1 MTVRVRSLLC
11 AACVSPPLPAGVA
24 TATNLWGKGR
34 RGEKRGEGGEKGGGR
49 GRKRGG
55 KGKLGEQAC
64 SIRFRG
70 IPQVTVSHLQKT
82 ERLSR
87 SVSSLRLSGRVL
99 HHAVLVGDGK

>member
-55 KGKLGEQAC
+55 RESWG
-64 SIRFRG
+64 
-70 IPQVTVSHLQKT
+70 
-82 ERLSR
+82 SR
-87 SVSSLRLSGRVL
+87 
-99 HHAVLVGDGK
+99 HAASAFAAFHK